1 MFHRL
6 ITSRSVLM
14 TGMFLLM
21 SLVFSDRLFGQI
33 SKNSVMI
40 SPGWKVED
48 SLRYRVTKIK
58 VVEKAGEPETAD
70 TSTYTA
76 TVRILEQGDDFFRIS
91 WRYVSDMKSLYNAPL
106 NFGGDM
112 NKYTSGELIF
122 RTDAYGTFEG
132 IENWKEVS
140 DIANELFDMVM
151 KNVNVP
157 GNTTTDNAFKNLR
170 NIYSSKEGLEK
181 LVFKEIEALHLPY
194 GMFLLRKSPL
204 KFEEQI
210 PNMMGGKPLR
220 GDAKLWVDNID
231 EEAQT
236 CDVRYDMVLN
246 PDDMKA
252 FLGMFLQKMKM
263 KGDEVKQALKSAKY
277 DIRDQNVFEVDVN
290 VGLVTKVKM
299 HRVTIFDIMDEKS
312 RREDIMKVEL
322 LP

>member
-1 MFHRL
+1 
-6 ITSRSVLM
+6 
-14 TGMFLLM
+14 
-21 SLVFSDRLFGQI
+21 
-33 SKNSVMI
+33 MI
-40 SPGWKVED
+40 SPGWKAGD
-48 SLRYRVTKIK
+48 SIRYRITKIK
-58 VVEKAGEPETAD
+58 IIEKAGKAETAD
-70 TSTYTA
+70 TSTYIA
-76 TVRILEQGDDFFRIS
+76 NVNILEQGEDFFRIS
-91 WRYVSDMKSLYNAPL
+91 WGYVSDMKSLYNAPL

-122 RTDAYGTFEG
+122 RTDAFGTYEG

-140 DIANELFDMVM
+140 DMTIELLDMVM
-151 KNVNVP
+151 KNVSVS
-157 GNTTTDNAFKNLR
+157 GNSTTDNAFKNLR

-210 PNMMGGKPLR
+210 PNMIGGKPLR

-231 EEAQT
+231 EDAQT

-252 FLGMFLQKMKM
+252 FLSTFLQKMKL

-277 DIRDQNVFEVDVN
+277 DIRDQNIFEVDVN
-290 VGLVTKVKM
+290 IGLVTKVKM
-299 HRVTIFDIMDEKS
+299 HRVTIIDIMDEKS